1 MNILV
6 LNVGSSSIKYSL
18 FKNTNEL
25 FSNCIE
31 RIGER
36 KGKFKTHSDAL
47 KEIRTLLI
55 SKKTNIDAIGHRVVH
70 GGKIKKPSK
79 ITNNIIKKL
88 RKVAELAPLH
98 EIPEI
103 KVIELSHKLFP
114 KPKQYAV
121 FDTAFH
127 HTLPSKAKVYGIPY
141 KFFKSGI
148 QKYGFHGLSHKY
160 VSQKLKGKTITCH
173 LGSGCSITAI
183 KNKKSMDTSMG
194 FTPLE
199 GIMMGTR
206 SGNLDPSII
215 PYLIKHQKLS
225 LKQINYLLNKKSGLL
240 GISGIS
246 NDLRDLLKNKSP
258 RAKLAVEIFIYKII
272 QYIGSYVST
281 LNGLDNLVF
290 TAGIGENSAIVREKI
305 LKNLT
310 YLGIKI
316 DKNKN
321 NANAEIISSKNS
333 AVKVR
338 VTKTNETLMIAKEV
352 LKIAK

>member
-1 MNILV
+1 
-6 LNVGSSSIKYSL
+6 
-18 FKNTNEL
+18 
-25 FSNCIE
+25 
-31 RIGER
+31 
-36 KGKFKTHSDAL
+36 
-47 KEIRTLLI
+47 
-55 SKKTNIDAIGHRVVH
+55 
-70 GGKIKKPSK
+70 
-79 ITNNIIKKL
+79 
-88 RKVAELAPLH
+88 
-98 EIPEI
+98 
-103 KVIELSHKLFP
+103 
-114 KPKQYAV
+114 
-121 FDTAFH
+121 
-127 HTLPSKAKVYGIPY
+127 
-141 KFFKSGI
+141 
-148 QKYGFHGLSHKY
+148 
-160 VSQKLKGKTITCH
+160 
-173 LGSGCSITAI
+173 
-183 KNKKSMDTSMG
+183 MG

>member
-6 LNVGSSSIKYSL
+6 LNVGSSSIKYTL
-18 FKNTNEL
+18 FKNTKIL
-25 FSNCIE
+25 FSNLIE
-31 RIGER
+31 RIGEK
-36 KGKFKTHSDAL
+36 KGKFKTHSLAL
-47 KEIRTLLI
+47 KEIKTQLTL
-55 SKKTNIDAIGHRVVH
+55 KNANIDVIGHRVVH

-88 RKVAELAPLH
+88 KKVAELAPLH

-114 KPKQYAV
+114 KQKQYAV
-121 FDTAFH
+121 FDTAFY
-127 HTLPSKAKVYGIPY
+127 HTLPNKAKIYGIPY
-141 KFFKSGI
+141 KFFRAGI
-148 QKYGFHGLSHKY
+148 QKFGFHGLSHKY

-183 KNKKSMDTSMG
+183 KNKKAIDTSMG

-199 GIMMGTR
+199 GLVMGTR
-206 SGNLDPSII
+206 SGSLDPAII

-225 LKQINYLLNKKSGLL
+225 LKQIDQLLNRKSGLL

-246 NDLRDLLKNKSP
+246 NDLRDLLKNKNP
-258 RAKLAVEIFIYKII
+258 RAKLAVEIFIYKIT
-272 QYIGSYVST
+272 QYIGSYTAT

-290 TAGIGENSAIVREKI
+290 TAGIGENSHMVREKI
-305 LKNLT
+305 LNNLS

-321 NANAEIISSKNS
+321 KTNAKIISTKNS
-333 AVKVR
+333 KVKVM
-338 VTKTNETLMIAKEV
+338 VTKTNETLMIAKEI
-352 LKIAK
+352 LKITK